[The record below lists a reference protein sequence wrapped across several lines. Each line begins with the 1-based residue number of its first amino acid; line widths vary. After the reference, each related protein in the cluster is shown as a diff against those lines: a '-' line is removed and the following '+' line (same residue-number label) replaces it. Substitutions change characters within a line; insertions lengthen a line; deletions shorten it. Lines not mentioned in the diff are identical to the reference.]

1 MIFIFSTTAGIF
13 QAGIDLVF
21 FDELMKTIPPRY
33 SPTFVSLA
41 QSIQYLSAILALL
54 VGTFLAAPIGLTSA
68 LLFSTGVRLVGFVLF
83 ARQGHRPAK
92 LNSTSCRLNLPAKSP
107 TELNRL

>member
-1 MIFIFSTTAGIF
+1 VIFIISTTAGMF

-41 QSIQYLSAILALL
+41 QSIQYLSAILAPL
-54 VGTFLAAPIGLTSA
+54 VSTYLAEHICLTNA

-83 ARQGHRPAK
+83 AWQNHPTPK
-92 LNSTSCRLNLPAKSP
+92 LAPQQ
-107 TELNRL
+107 